1 MRYCLENFPSY
12 VLICL
17 KTFLSVY
24 YSEKISRF
32 DYVFV
37 LFVCLVLGFVCL
49 FACFAVFFWRL
60 VCFLELLHS
69 CFYLEKILLMSDKSC
84 IILQSHWESISQK
97 KRLSKH
103 RKVWGLNWTSL
114 CYSPK
119 LKMLEE
125 HWQGRVQSAAARE
138 ALVGF
143 WDFYIN
149 LNLKTFDTDCNVH
162 VHYFF
167 EEQIYSQ
174 QNSSHRL

>member
-1 MRYCLENFPSY
+1 MSRKFSILCFNLFENFQSIIQRKFQD
-12 VLICL
+12 LIMC
-17 KTFLSVY
+17 F
-24 YSEKISRF
+24 F
-32 DYVFV
+32 F
-37 LFVCLVLGFVCL
+37 LFVWFWVL
-49 FACFAVFFWRL
+49 FACLLVLLFFFWRL

-149 LNLKTFDTDCNVH
+149 LNLTTFDTDCNVH

-167 EEQIYSQ
+167 EEQICSQ